1 MSEPSLN
8 NLDLF
13 TKEFLKTNID
23 EINIELKK
31 KGYFAFPKAINSNV
45 ISNIH
50 QDATKN
56 RINLN
61 NNEIT
66 GVYAEKQYYLINLL
80 SVSKTFYDFVTSKIV
95 FDICKKFL
103 GNQFRLKALRY
114 YETYG
119 KHLMQ
124 WHTDNKIGR
133 KFAHIPGIIFIFYIS
148 DVEEGQFQYIEGSH
162 LWSGEKEYSDYSNDF
177 IQKNYKEKIKD
188 FKFPSGSLI
197 IYNTYGI
204 HRAKPVSNKKFI
216 RKSVFFQVDSEV
228 ENSEPIILNSK
239 FIRNVDNDLKMFL
252 GFGKKSSYEVFP
264 KTSINDLSFN
274 KTTRIYLKYIFFRF
288 LENLKIMLPK
298 KIKTIL
304 KKYFKKFKKEE
315 LN

>member
-119 KHLMQ
+119 KHHMQ
-124 WHTDNKIGR
+124 WHSDNKTDIG
-133 KFAHIPGIIFIFYIS
+133 FAHIPGIIFIFYIS

-162 LWSGEKEYSDYSNDF
+162 LWSGKKEYSDYSNAF
-177 IQKNYKEKIKD
+177 IEKNYKDKIKD

-197 IYNTYGI
+197 IYNTYGV
-204 HRAKPVSNKKFI
+204 HRAKPVLKKNFI

-228 ENSEPIILNSK
+228 ENSEPIILNTK
-239 FIRNVDNDLKMFL
+239 FITKVDDDLKMFL
-252 GFGKKSSYEVFP
+252 GFGKKSDYSVYP
-264 KTSINDLSFN
+264 KTSINSLQFN
-274 KTTRIYLKYIFFRF
+274 KVTKIFLNHLIYKFLKNSIDF
-288 LENLKIMLPK
+288 LPK
-298 KIKTIL
+298 KIKIL
-304 KKYFKKFKKEE
+304 LKRFFNSIK
-315 LN
+315 NNN